1 LAGRPYDLRHAA
13 VSAWLNP
20 GVPAAEVAERAGHSI
35 EVLMKVYTKCV
46 YGERDSIN
54 TRIQNFYEL

>member
-1 LAGRPYDLRHAA
+1 MAAPRTKSAGRRQR
-13 VSAWLNP
+13 
-20 GVPAAEVAERAGHSI
+20 GEI
-35 EVLMKVYTKCV
+35 EALPSGSMRVKVYTKCV